1 MTFDVF
7 HKVGDSS
14 CLYREP
20 QFSTNVLV
28 IPALIET
35 QWPPLV
41 ICSEDT

>member
-7 HKVGDSS
+7 HKVGESS
-14 CLYREP
+14 CINREV

-35 QWPPLV
+35 QWPSLV
-41 ICSEDT
+41 FCSEGT

>member
-1 MTFDVF
+1 MTFNVF
-7 HKVGDSS
+7 HKVGESS
-14 CLYREP
+14 CIYRER
-20 QFSTNVLV
+20 QFFAYVVV